1 MARKKKGNWGVI
13 LIVVVGFL
21 IYTYFTEESAPT
33 KPSSTSRAL
42 PDIDSSSLSVLNPYG
57 LNGVRDDWP
66 DMADASV
73 MDLQNKLA
81 KNYYIILDDSG
92 SMKSDKCAKGHVTR
106 LSAAIEALSA
116 FAEGL
121 PQQANMGVMSFDGG
135 RFSELLPIGIQS
147 PTAIDGLSRRMRIG
161 GNTPLATAITRAY
174 EALRRQ
180 ATAQL
185 GYGEYHLVVITDG
198 EASEGEYPD
207 KIIERILT
215 ESPVDVHTIGFCIGK
230 EHVLNQPRYLSYQAA
245 DNVQAL
251 RQGLQDVL
259 AESPAFTVSSF
270 E

>member
-1 MARKKKGNWGVI
+1 MARKKKGNWLGIVV
-13 LIVVVGFL
+13 VVVGFL
-21 IYTYFTEESAPT
+21 IYAYLSEESAPT
-33 KPSSTSRAL
+33 KPVTTHAPSADTPA
-42 PDIDSSSLSVLNPYG
+42 PGGLNPYG

-81 KNYYIILDDSG
+81 KNYYVILDDSG
-92 SMKSDKCAKGHVTR
+92 SMKSDICAKGHASR
-106 LSAAIEALSA
+106 LSAAIDALVA

-121 PQQANMGVMSFDGG
+121 PPESNLGVMSFDGG
-135 RFSELLPIGIQS
+135 RFTELLPIGKQS
-147 PTAIDGLSRRMRIG
+147 PKGISALYRRMVAG
-161 GNTPLATAITRAY
+161 GNTPLSTAIMHGY
-174 EALRRQ
+174 DALRRQ
-180 ATAQL
+180 ASAQL

-198 EASEGEYPD
+198 EASKGEYPD
-207 KIIERILT
+207 KIIEQVLT

-259 AESPAFTVSSF
+259 AEAPAFTVTRF